1 MFELFNKLAI
11 SGGIMN
17 PMLTAE
23 ILCRMV
29 SYNEA
34 TGLNRMIIVTAPVV
48 NEKVFLGVCQNS

>member
-1 MFELFNKLAI
+1 
-11 SGGIMN
+11 MN